1 MRLIGHHVTT
11 LDSDGGVRI
20 HMEFVSY
27 DSTSARDGERVILG
41 CAAFRGGRAKEAFGI
56 IRSPLPRNQGVHSH
70 SGVFSDGKRTEARG
84 NVVKLIV
91 VVLEGQGATGI
102 ALVAIGNRGVRAVDN
117 DIGCDAVVDRHSATD
132 ISITANGNAA
142 RRGTRVKGDGPS
154 HEGRIRSLFTGIV
167 PGDHVAR
174 DGAARDAHVELL
186 NSGRTTAER
195 GATGV
200 DGAFDGA
207 TADGHIC
214 LVYCGAGR
222 AETVTIGI
230 AARIDITFDGSVA
243 DNDIGRAI
251 KGCIRLSLGKA
262 ATDDIASDDAS
273 AHFYEAFPCNRGDGA
288 QVALIG
294 NSQATAD
301 DITGLSAA
309 DLDMRTALHSAAG
322 LAVRYS
328 IGSLV
333 VIVPG

>member
-1 MRLIGHHVTT
+1 M
-11 LDSDGGVRI
+11 
-20 HMEFVSY
+20 
-27 DSTSARDGERVILG
+27 
-41 CAAFRGGRAKEAFGI
+41 
-56 IRSPLPRNQGVHSH
+56 
-70 SGVFSDGKRTEARG
+70 
-84 NVVKLIV
+84 
-91 VVLEGQGATGI
+91 
-102 ALVAIGNRGVRAVDN
+102 
-117 DIGCDAVVDRHSATD
+117 
-132 ISITANGNAA
+132 
-142 RRGTRVKGDGPS
+142 
-154 HEGRIRSLFTGIV
+154 
-167 PGDHVAR
+167 
-174 DGAARDAHVELL
+174 
-186 NSGRTTAER
+186 
-195 GATGV
+195 
-200 DGAFDGA
+200 
-207 TADGHIC
+207 
-214 LVYCGAGR
+214 VYCGAGR